1 MRGGPSCQALER
13 SEPSMDSNRSRT
25 AVLVGL
31 AAAVGAFGV
40 AVMISAATAP
50 TARADVLTDV
60 INAVDADYAAGQG
73 DFTTA
78 LTDFG
83 SGDLNDGLAALFSGV
98 DTDLVGIPSNLE
110 IGAAELLTNRPS
122 LLTSPFTVEPEP
134 DFTSALTDAESA
146 FAAAQESFTEAATAL
161 SLGDYDYLDVL
172 FVYSAVSVYEPLQ
185 LLLEGIAAST
195 G

>member
-1 MRGGPSCQALER
+1 MAHLLSVGVPPSRLE
-13 SEPSMDSNRSRT
+13 PPVDSYRSRT
-25 AVLVGL
+25 GVLVGL
-31 AAAVGAFGV
+31 AAAVGAFGA
-40 AVMISAATAP
+40 AVMMSAATAP

-78 LTDFG
+78 LTDLG
-83 SGDLNDGLAALFSGV
+83 SGDVNDGLAALFSGV

-110 IGAAELLTNRPS
+110 IGAVELLTNQPS
-122 LLTSPFTVEPEP
+122 LLTSPLTVEPEP

-146 FAAAQESFTEAATAL
+146 FATTQESFIEAVRAL
-161 SLGDYDYLDVL
+161 SMGDYIDALQ
-172 FVYSAVSVYEPLQ
+172 VYSSVSVYEPLQ
-185 LLLEGIAAST
+185 LLLEGVIASAT

>member
-1 MRGGPSCQALER
+1 
-13 SEPSMDSNRSRT
+13 MDSYRSRT
-25 AVLVGL
+25 GVLVGL

-40 AVMISAATAP
+40 AVMMSAATAP

-60 INAVDADYAAGQG
+60 INAVDADYAAVQG

-83 SGDLNDGLAALFSGV
+83 SGDVNDGLAALFSGV

-110 IGAAELLTNRPS
+110 LGAAELLTNQPS
-122 LLTSPFTVEPEP
+122 LLTSPLTVEAEP

-146 FAAAQESFTEAATAL
+146 FAADQETFIEAVRAL
-161 SLGDYDYLDVL
+161 SSADYLDVL
-172 FVYSAVSVYEPLQ
+172 YVYSAVSVYDPLQ
-185 LLLEGIAAST
+185 LLLEGIYQST